1 MRLSGLVIAVI
12 LICSTTLLAQHSS
25 GGGGSSS
32 GGSSHS
38 SSSSSGSFSS
48 SGSSHVSSVG
58 GSHSGGAS
66 SSTRGGSAPHDSA
79 KNDSAKNGLNVRAR
93 GPESASLKAEKK
105 GLFSFLR
112 HHKAA
117 PNRSLEAATKQ
128 FFRCKKGENCTCFG
142 RGSRNHACG
151 SPVQSSCLA
160 GQTWNGLG
168 CGTPYWLNNC
178 RALAQQL
185 EAERLEMQGQVD
197 PGQDLRYQ
205 RLQEQYDQCMRRFG
219 ADPFSA
225 YLFDTP

>member
-79 KNDSAKNGLNVRAR
+79 KNDSAKKLNVRAR

-128 FFRCKKGENCTCFG
+128 FFRCKKGENCTCIG